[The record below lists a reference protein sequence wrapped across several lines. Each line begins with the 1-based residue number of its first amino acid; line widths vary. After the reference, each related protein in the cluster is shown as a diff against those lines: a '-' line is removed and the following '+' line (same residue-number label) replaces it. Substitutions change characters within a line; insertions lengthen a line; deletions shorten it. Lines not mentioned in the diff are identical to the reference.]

1 MQKINQIFNDIYF
14 STRILANATRLRDT
28 LEYTR
33 DNELDLIGN
42 EEEKALITEQYRKKL
57 QSVYRI
63 RNNAYSY
70 LLKNGFQC
78 TYKIDETDNSKIFY
92 MNIEGTV
99 YDCKESAIKNIL
111 GKEYEETVKYCL
123 SEEEFAKIA
132 SENKKEVV
140 DIKKDTVTLNEKTVN
155 LNKEESSQ
163 NDLLDSFINFNEMID
178 LIPQNTT
185 KKQVNV
191 EAPSNVIPVFDEIP
205 TKTEEKPM
213 VEEPLVESAKEEPKK
228 VEKPKKI
235 NRCSRCFAPMDEN
248 ETTCGFCGYNINAST
263 KLSKEEFDAMDDTDD
278 FSEEDID
285 KMFEELEKRLNA
297 LNEEKTVTTTTTI
310 SLDTSKPDLVTEE
323 PEDNETVRLYNPEK
337 SEPSKKRSEMIMDVY
352 TLKLKDPKPDVDETE
367 AVPEV
372 QKRMRK
378 SALLEANN
386 IEEEEEDDS
395 IVREIKIYIYPLSVP
410 ETGTELSSEILIYIT
425 QDNACGAFCSPIS
438 GVNSVKVNT
447 NIHNFIVRGQW
458 DNGNFITKVIP
469 NGKTLL
475 DNCEIERKK
484 ETIRPEDIIA
494 AKLGHPVTF
503 LSIEYVDGTETMKI
517 HAVPLSDTNE
527 LDGYTRTLYLM
538 ENINQKERKIFMTKN
553 NTNHITFEFEDEI
566 YKATSKWDNDKFK
579 MKVENY

>member
-163 NDLLDSFINFNEMID
+163 NDLLDSFIDFNEMID

>member
-163 NDLLDSFINFNEMID
+163 NDLLDSFIDFNEMID

-213 VEEPLVESAKEEPKK
+213 VEEPLVESAKEE
-228 VEKPKKI
+228 PKKI